1 MEREL
6 MDLESSK
13 AWESE
18 WGQQLRTKLAMLE
31 DAFTDIR
38 DHKEA
43 TAKISGKADFGQGRV
58 ADLKSFLFMALQ
70 KKA

>member
-1 MEREL
+1 

-13 AWESE
+13 AWESQ
-18 WGQQLRTKLAMLE
+18 WGERLRTKLTMLE

-38 DHKEA
+38 DHKDA
-43 TAKISGKADFGQGRV
+43 TINIRSIADFGQGRV
-58 ADLKSFLFMALQ
+58 ADLKSFLFKALQ